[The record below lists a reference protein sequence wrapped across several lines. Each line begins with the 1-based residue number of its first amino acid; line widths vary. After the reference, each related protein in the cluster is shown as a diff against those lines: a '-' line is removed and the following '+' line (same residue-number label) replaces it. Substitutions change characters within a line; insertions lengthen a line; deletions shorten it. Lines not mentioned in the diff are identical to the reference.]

1 MKAIIKYFIGVF
13 ISLFIVIS
21 TGVNAQSIDR
31 DTVPNKD
38 SALKN
43 AVGKIIK
50 SVGNYVAP
58 EKDADE
64 DSVCYS
70 DRCVFD
76 QRLATGVYGLRQF
89 THETVLFMEA
99 PTRWHKKD
107 FIRLSAVIVGI
118 AAIMPFDQ
126 KIASL
131 TQGNQHYY
139 YSVAVVGGRIYGE
152 WYSIGSVTAI
162 FAGYGILAHDNSAKK
177 IAIELVQAGAY
188 SEFITEL
195 LKIGIGRYRP
205 YEDVGPF
212 KFHPFNL
219 NNNTESMPSG
229 HSTSA
234 FALSTVMSRHAHS
247 TFLKLLAYAP
257 ACFTLFARIYQDD
270 HWGSDV
276 FFGSAVGLATGS
288 WVVTLHEGRRHK
300 INIPAD
306 NK

>member
-1 MKAIIKYFIGVF
+1 MKIRMKYIIRAFIFLFIG
-13 ISLFIVIS
+13 ISYGI
-21 TGVNAQSIDR
+21 NAQNNSQ
-31 DTVPNKD
+31 DTVPKKD
-38 SALKN
+38 SALKKEL
-43 AVGKIIK
+43 GKIIK
-50 SVGNYVAP
+50 SVGDYVAP

-70 DRCVFD
+70 DRCIFD
-76 QRLATGVYGLRQF
+76 QRLATGVYGFRQF
-89 THETVLFMEA
+89 THETVLFIES

-118 AAIMPFDQ
+118 AAILPFDQ
-126 KIASL
+126 KIANM
-131 TQGNQHYY
+131 TQGNQHDY
-139 YSVAVVGGRIYGE
+139 YSVAVVGGRVYGE
-152 WYSIGSVTAI
+152 WYSIGTVTAI

-177 IAIELVQAGAY
+177 IAIELFQAGVY

-212 KFHPFNL
+212 EFHPFNI
-219 NNNTESMPSG
+219 NNNTESAPSG

-247 TFLKLLAYAP
+247 TVLKILAYVP

-288 WVVTLHEGRRHK
+288 WVVKLHEGKRHK
-300 INIPAD
+300 IIIPAD
-306 NK
+306 IK